1 MSSSIRKK
9 KIEGMLEAAIARLE
23 KKGQKG
29 ELDSNDFVFLL
40 LAKASEEGFP
50 GREAAIENDRKDI
63 EVKLLQALIDKYGI
77 NSDHSKLISAMEIIG
92 DVLPSYDEI
101 LQQVVGMQNDPLTK
115 MYADRYFY
123 KDGGKLLFGSPIRVQ
138 LLETQGRVE

>member
-1 MSSSIRKK
+1 MPPTANFSSSLPS
-9 KIEGMLEAAIARLE
+9 GF
-23 KKGQKG
+23 
-29 ELDSNDFVFLL
+29 S

-50 GREAAIENDRKDI
+50 GREAVIENDRKDI